1 MICTKLG
8 LPGLLLVAALLPAHA
23 QNARTW
29 ISGAG
34 IDQAGCGTI
43 ASPCRTLQYAH
54 NATVPGGEID
64 VKDAAGYG
72 SVTITKA
79 ISIINDGVGT
89 AGVLATAGNN
99 AITVNA
105 SASDGVTL
113 RGLTIEGSGAGNNG
127 VELKAG
133 AGLTMA
139 NCVVQG
145 FTSNG
150 VSLKN
155 GTSVLTNSTFANN
168 GGSGI
173 SLYANY
179 YTDLTIDNV
188 LSNQNGSNGI
198 AILSD
203 FSSPITAR
211 ITRSVI
217 TNNPNNSGI
226 YLQGTSGLASVIVE
240 TSTIANNR
248 YGIATFS
255 AGSEMFVGRSTITGN
270 EYGYYKAGGNIYSYR
285 DNHIVRNSNSLGTL
299 STATAQ

>member
-1 MICTKLG
+1 MTCAKLG
-8 LPGLLLVAALLPAHA
+8 LFGLMSLAAALPAHA

-29 ISGAG
+29 IAG
-34 IDQAGCGTI
+34 VGVDQAGCGAI

-54 NATVPGGEID
+54 NATIAGGEVD

-72 SVTITKA
+72 AVTITKA

-105 SASDGVTL
+105 AAGDSVTL
-113 RGLTIEGSGAGNNG
+113 RGLTIEGSGVGNNG

-133 AGLTMA
+133 AGITMA

-145 FTSNG
+145 FTSHG

-155 GTSVLTNSTFANN
+155 GTSVLNNSTFANN
-168 GGSGI
+168 GGSGV
-173 SLYANY
+173 SFYANY
-179 YTDLTIDNV
+179 YADLTIDNV
-188 LSNQNGSNGI
+188 LSNQNGSHGI

-203 FSSPITAR
+203 FSSPVAAR

-217 TNNPNNSGI
+217 ANNANNTGI

-248 YGIATFS
+248 FGIATFS

-299 STATAQ
+299 SVATPQ

>member
-1 MICTKLG
+1 MTCTKLG
-8 LPGLLLVAALLPAHA
+8 ILGLLSLAAIAPAHA

-34 IDQAGCGTI
+34 VDQAGCGTI

-54 NATVPGGEID
+54 NATVAGGEID

-72 SVTITKA
+72 AVTITKA

-89 AGVLATAGNN
+89 TGVLATAGNN

-105 SASDGVTL
+105 PAGDGVTL
-113 RGLTIEGSGAGNNG
+113 RGLTIEGSGTGNIG

-133 AGLTMA
+133 AGITMA
-139 NCVVQG
+139 NCIVQG
-145 FTSNG
+145 FTSHG

-155 GTSVLTNSTFANN
+155 GTSVLTGSTFANN
-168 GGSGI
+168 GGSGL
-173 SLYANY
+173 SFYATSY
-179 YTDLTIDNV
+179 ADLTVDNV
-188 LSNQNGSNGI
+188 LSNQNGTHGI
-198 AILSD
+198 SISSD
-203 FSSPITAR
+203 FGSPVAAR
-211 ITRSVI
+211 ITRSVV
-217 TNNPNNSGI
+217 TNNANNTGI
-226 YLQGTSGLASVIVE
+226 YLQGTSGLTSVIVE

-248 YGIATFS
+248 YGVATFS

-285 DNHIVRNSNSLGTL
+285 DNHIARNSNSFGTL
-299 STATAQ
+299 LTATAQ